1 MRTSRRAARTARQ
14 LYLLC
19 LVNGVLDEARAR
31 TVVDHVVRAKRR
43 GALAILSHF
52 ERLVRLDRDRHSAT
66 VVSAVPLPDDLRDA
80 VEAHVVRTY
89 GNDIRTS
96 FAQDPALIGGLR
108 LTVGSDVYD
117 GSLRARLAAIEASL

>member
-1 MRTSRRAARTARQ
+1 